1 MIHWGS
7 SIPCTLYIDSR
18 KECDLNLPDSAS
30 WQQITSE
37 VTQKFNLTPGN
48 WFYTLS
54 DLGASEEVASEEHF
68 RTIKETCAN
77 TRQLLQLNVTT
88 GPAGVANAGVPAHVV
103 VVDETSPKF
112 QSAVELA
119 VQNYLSKHG
128 PELIRDLAHRS
139 KLCCCNKTQRRS
151 GCSSESGGVNSHL
164 QVVQG
169 DMVLDNCDA
178 MFIGDPQQHS
188 SQVSS
193 STQISNA
200 SSLPLYSSFLT
211 NSTNQ
216 EPAPANQDRGSRK
229 SNREEEEDNQVC
241 SSKRAKV
248 IPPDKEYI
256 LGPCKNS
263 IVTVTPGT
271 EVEVVWSLVVKQGV
285 ESCWELVDEGGTIH
299 PVGGAG
305 VGKWTSST
313 DNIQEFSVMFVAP
326 SAEGVYE
333 SKWTL
338 LQDSIGREAITLCG
352 MKVQIHAEKERGSLA
367 CHGNIPADISV
378 PKLLNSNKVFC
389 MSSEMP
395 SSSGD

>member
-37 VTQKFNLTPGN
+37 VTQKFKLTPGN

-54 DLGASEEVASEEHF
+54 DLGSSEEVASEEHF

-88 GPAGVANAGVPAHVV
+88 GPGVANAGVPV

-112 QSAVELA
+112 QTAVELA

-178 MFIGDPQQHS
+178 MFIGDQHS
-188 SQVSS
+188 SQVSQVS
-193 STQISNA
+193 

-211 NSTNQ
+211 ISTNQ
-216 EPAPANQDRGSRK
+216 EPAPDNQSQDRGSRK
-229 SNREEEEDNQVC
+229 SNREEDVDNQVC
-241 SSKRAKV
+241 SSKRAKA

-313 DNIQEFSVMFVAP
+313 DNIQEFSVKFVAP
-326 SAEGVYE
+326 SAEGMYE

-338 LQDSIGREAITLCG
+338 LQDSIGREAITLCS
-352 MKVQIHAEKERGSLA
+352 MKVQINTDKKGGSLA

-389 MSSEMP
+389 MSSEEMP